1 MHFFILSELVI
12 GVFELPN
19 AVERILKG
27 TKAVADPGG
36 WSAGSGSPPNPD
48 NCLILKSL

>member
-1 MHFFILSELVI
+1 MHFFFLSELAI

-19 AVERILKG
+19 AVERIS
-27 TKAVADPGG
+27 KAPKQWRIQGDGPGG
-36 WSAGSGSPPNPD
+36 PD